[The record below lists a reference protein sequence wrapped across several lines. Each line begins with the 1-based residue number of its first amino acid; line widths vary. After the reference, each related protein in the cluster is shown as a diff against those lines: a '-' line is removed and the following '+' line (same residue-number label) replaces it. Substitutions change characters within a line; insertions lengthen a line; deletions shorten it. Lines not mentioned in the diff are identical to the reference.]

1 MPVLRLD
8 ELDDGES
15 AEIIG
20 YDEETPPNLKMR
32 FVSMGLTRGVVV
44 KRVRR
49 SVLGDPIEFRVRG
62 YCVSL
67 RRSEARYIKVR
78 KLGGEK

>member
-8 ELDDGES
+8 ELSDGES

-20 YDEETPPNLKMR
+20 YDDETPPNLKIR

-44 KRVRR
+44 EMIRR
-49 SVLGDPIEFRVRG
+49 SILGDPIEFKVRG
-62 YCVSL
+62 YFVSL
-67 RRSEARYIKVR
+67 RKSEAHYIKVR

>member
-8 ELDDGES
+8 ELGDGES

-20 YDEETPPNLKMR
+20 YDDRTPPNLKVR

-44 KRVRR
+44 KRIRR

-62 YCVSL
+62 YFVSL
-67 RRSEARYIKVR
+67 RKSEARYIKVR
-78 KLGGEK
+78 KLGGAK